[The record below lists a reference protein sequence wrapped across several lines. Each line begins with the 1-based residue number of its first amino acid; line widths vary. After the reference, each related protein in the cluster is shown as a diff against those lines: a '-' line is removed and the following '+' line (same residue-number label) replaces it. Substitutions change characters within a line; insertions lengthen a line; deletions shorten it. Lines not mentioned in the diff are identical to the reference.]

1 MLRNAMLENAPEQNR
16 IAPTIASSV
25 HGAVEPGE
33 LAALGLDPTQVTVFS
48 ASVNPYGPPPGILR
62 AVRQA
67 VTEHNLARYPD
78 PECRELR
85 QALARRHGLDPAWI
99 ELGNGSVE
107 LIWLLARA
115 LGSGRRAVVLAP
127 TFSEYANGLLAA
139 GATLLPVSLPGWRW
153 TQAAHFVPQDDD
165 LTPVQEAL
173 AQAAPELVFLC
184 NPNNPT
190 GRLLTS
196 QEIQALHQAAP
207 EALWVVDEAFMP
219 FVAQPWTAAGWL
231 AQGKW
236 AVLRSLTKDFG
247 LSGLRLGYLL
257 APPSL
262 IQAVRALR
270 PPWTV
275 NRLAQVAG
283 LAALEELA
291 WREAVLARLREDGQA
306 FRAAL
311 EQAGFHPWPTDANFF
326 LLPVDDP
333 ARVRQALL
341 RQGLLVRDA
350 TSFGLPGFLRLS
362 VRRPAENRRL
372 VHALG
377 RLALNRPG

>member
-1 MLRNAMLENAPEQNR
+1 MQQGWIQQREATAP
-16 IAPTIASSV
+16 ALASPV
-25 HGAVEPGE
+25 HGAVDAEE

-48 ASVNPYGPPPGILR
+48 ASVNPYGPPPRILQ

-67 VTEHNLARYPD
+67 VTEQNLARYPD

-85 QALARRHGLDPAWI
+85 QALARHHGLDPTWI
-99 ELGNGSVE
+99 WVGNGSAE

-115 LGSGRRAVVLAP
+115 LGAARQAAVLAP

-139 GATLLPVSLPGWRW
+139 DATLLPVSLPGWRW
-153 TQAAHFVPQDDD
+153 TSAGHFAPEEDD
-165 LTPVQEAL
+165 LAPVQEAL
-173 AQAAPELVFLC
+173 AQAKPELVFLC

-190 GRLLTS
+190 GRLLTP
-196 QEIQALHQAAP
+196 QEVQALQRAAP
-207 EALWVVDEAFMP
+207 DAFWVVDEAFMP
-219 FVAQPWTAAGWL
+219 FVAQPWTAAEWL
-231 AQGKW
+231 PTGNW

-257 APPSL
+257 APPSV
-262 IQAVRALR
+262 IQAIRALQ

-291 WREAVLARLREDGQA
+291 WREASLARLRTDGQV
-306 FRAAL
+306 FRSVL
-311 EQAGFHPWPTDANFF
+311 EEAGLCPWPTDVNFF
-326 LLPVDDP
+326 LLPMDDP
-333 ARVRQALL
+333 ARVRLALL

-350 TSFGLPGFLRLS
+350 TSFGLAGFLRLS
-362 VRRPAENRRL
+362 VRRPAENQRL
-372 VHALG
+372 VQALG
-377 RLALNRPG
+377 QLLLNRPG